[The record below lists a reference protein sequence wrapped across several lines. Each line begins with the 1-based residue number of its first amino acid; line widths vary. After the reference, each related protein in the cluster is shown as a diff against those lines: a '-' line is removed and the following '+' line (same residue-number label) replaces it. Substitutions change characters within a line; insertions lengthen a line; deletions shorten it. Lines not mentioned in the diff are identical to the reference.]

1 MRKIAVLEYASPAGK
16 FRVCLRHA
24 IRFKSFSSTSMRA
37 TTIQPVGTPSET
49 DLLSLLNEWLNH
61 FEPATV
67 RPVLLRSIPT
77 REELKSQAHDIDLLI
92 TRQQTRELLQKAFT
106 ATIDGR
112 CHVQIEAKRRRKT
125 QLILW
130 NVDATER
137 LIIDLWHEWD
147 QFASRRQ
154 SLSASVLCTFVQR
167 NEATEGAVD
176 MAVDR
181 ESMRT
186 SSSDASLLNAAARLR
201 PDLELALLVLHT
213 HVKKQAVV
221 SPVNRRRI
229 ESLLRSLRAE
239 DCLPHAVMAL
249 VESVRDDFRQLKA
262 TGSSFTISRQTVVVA
277 EGLLTELTSG
287 SGSHAFATVRNSSW
301 DWFSGL
307 LRRTSWK
314 VLSAYSNVDVAFVG
328 SDGCGKTSL
337 TRLMSAAHSG
347 QWLSVVARKLY
358 RRSVLYPIASSVSRR
373 IFGISRSEFDD
384 RLAPLIALRA
394 MMACWLMLIWLR
406 VCQLFVSQPK
416 RLLLDRSPESM
427 LIIERRTE
435 NPRFSWF
442 STLLERLAPPMRQVL
457 LLVPYAVL
465 SQRKQEITESAHR
478 AYQQLLFDQMIRQS
492 VASCVL
498 VSNSASPLAALEVL
512 EEILSLS
519 PHGSHRHSVNASDLK
534 SQVRAAS
541 LSIRN
546 FTGAAE
552 SADASDDRFLLP
564 SPASAKKERAA

>member
-1 MRKIAVLEYASPAGK
+1 M
-16 FRVCLRHA
+16 CLRHA
-24 IRFKSFSSTSMRA
+24 IRFKPFSSTSMRA
-37 TTIQPVGTPSET
+37 TKIQPVGTPSET
-49 DLLSLLNEWLNH
+49 DLLSLLNEWLKH

-92 TRQQTRELLQKAFT
+92 TREQTRELLQKAFT

-154 SLSASVLCTFVQR
+154 VLSASVLCAFVQR
-167 NEATEGAVD
+167 NKATEGAVD
-176 MAVDR
+176 MTVDR

-186 SSSDASLLNAAARLR
+186 PSSDSSDASLLNAAARLR
-201 PDLELALLVLHT
+201 PELELALLVLHIY
-213 HVKKQAVV
+213 VKKQAVV

-239 DCLPHAVMAL
+239 DCLPQAVMAL
-249 VESVRDDFRQLKA
+249 VESVRDDFRQLKG
-262 TGSSFTISRQTVVVA
+262 TGSSFTISRHTMVVA
-277 EGLLTELTSG
+277 EGLLAELTSG
-287 SGSHAFATVRNSSW
+287 SGSHAFATVRNSSG

-314 VLSAYSNVDVAFVG
+314 LLSAHSNADVAFVG

-373 IFGISRSEFDD
+373 IFRISRSEFDD

-406 VCQLFVSQPK
+406 VCQLFVSRPK

-435 NPRFSWF
+435 NPRFSWL
-442 STLLERLAPPMRQVL
+442 STLLERLAPPMRHVL

-492 VASCVL
+492 VVSCVL

-519 PHGSHRHSVNASDLK
+519 PNGAHRRSVNASDLK

-541 LSIRN
+541 LSIRT
-546 FTGAAE
+546 FTGAPE
-552 SADASDDRFLLP
+552 SADAGDDRFLLP